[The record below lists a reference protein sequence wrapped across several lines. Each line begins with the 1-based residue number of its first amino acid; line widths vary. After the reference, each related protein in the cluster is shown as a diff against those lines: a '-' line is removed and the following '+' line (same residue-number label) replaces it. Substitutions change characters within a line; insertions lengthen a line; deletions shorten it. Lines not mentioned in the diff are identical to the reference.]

1 MRSKWTIL
9 AAAAATL
16 WVAPQLAVAG
26 DDVEAQLQQMNERMA
41 QMEEQL
47 QATSEELEA
56 SKQRVEQ
63 QQTVLQDL
71 DQERQASSGLSKFL
85 SETEFSGLVAASY
98 TYNFKNFNN
107 SAVGRNGSSTT
118 NGENGS
124 LLGIVAPQHTNSN
137 NFQVDQLAFRM
148 KKTMTPES
156 RAGWGASIA
165 FGASADALNG
175 ESGSDASGDIT
186 NLVEAYAGYMFDIG
200 SGVKLV
206 AGRYMTPVGA
216 ESFFVNE
223 NFNITRGLLWAI
235 QPVNHTGAYL
245 GGDCECG
252 LSWQLGASNGYGNS
266 MADTDTQP
274 TFVGSVGYS
283 MDTVGFKVNG
293 VYGGNIDDLLG
304 LASGHGLVGTS
315 TSGAPLQFT
324 TGFERNE
331 DKIGLLDAV
340 LTWDPSDKLS
350 TWVNF
355 DYYWVSKTGQGYT
368 GADGAP
374 GYDLK
379 DLNIWAIAGAG
390 RYAITESTGFALRYE
405 YMSFNNFGP
414 SSTFPA
420 FLSKNDANMMSLTAT
435 LDHHLTD
442 NLVLS
447 AEGRYDRGRLDDGA
461 SRLYLGQTLTGNAPQ
476 NGSDGLDLA
485 DFYDSVNDGSNHQV
499 LGLVQL
505 RYDF

>member
-26 DDVEAQLQQMNERMA
+26 DDVEAQIKQMNERMA

-47 QATSEELEA
+47 QATNEELAA

-63 QQTVLQDL
+63 QQSVIQEL
-71 DQERQASSGLSKFL
+71 DEDRQASSGLSKFL
-85 SETEFSGLVAASY
+85 SETEFSGVVAASY

-107 SAVGRNGSSTT
+107 SAVGRNGASTT
-118 NGENGS
+118 GGENGS
-124 LLGIVAPQHTNSN
+124 LVGIVAPQHSNSN

-165 FGASADALNG
+165 FGASADALNAK
-175 ESGSDASGDIT
+175 SGSDATGDLT
-186 NLVEAYAGYMFDIG
+186 NLVEAYAGYMFDVG

-223 NFNITRGLLWAI
+223 NFNVTRGLLWSI
-235 QPVNHTGAYL
+235 QPVNHTGAYI

-266 MADTDTQP
+266 QADTDTQP

-283 MDTVGFKVNG
+283 MDTVGFKLNG
-293 VYGGNIDDLLG
+293 VYGGNVDDLLG
-304 LASGHGLVGTS
+304 LASGYGLVGTGGQPF
-315 TSGAPLQFT
+315 TFT
-324 TGFERNE
+324 TGFERNN

-355 DYYWVSKTGQGYT
+355 DYYWLSKTGQGY
-368 GADGAP
+368 AGAP
-374 GYDLK
+374 GNYDFA
-379 DLNIWAIAGAG
+379 DLNIWGIAGAG
-390 RYAITESTGFALRYE
+390 RYAITEATGFSLRYE
-405 YMSFNNFGP
+405 YLSFNNFGP
-414 SSTFPA
+414 GNFVPLTQ
-420 FLSKNDANMMSLTAT
+420 KGDANMMSLTGT

-442 NLVLS
+442 NLVVS
-447 AEGRYDRGRLDDGA
+447 AEGRWDRGRA
-461 SRLYLGQTLTGNAPQ
+461 SDLNNWFYLNGTLGGNAVTTPP
-476 NGSDGLDLA
+476 GLGVG
-485 DFYDSVNDGSNHQV
+485 DFLSPDHGKNHQV
-499 LGLVQL
+499 LGLVQV
-505 RYDF
+505 RYEF

>member
-1 MRSKWTIL
+1 
-9 AAAAATL
+9 
-16 WVAPQLAVAG
+16 
-26 DDVEAQLQQMNERMA
+26 MA

-63 QQTVLQDL
+63 QQSVLQDL

-85 SETEFSGLVAASY
+85 SETEFSGVAAASY

-107 SAVGRNGSSTT
+107 SAIGRNGNSTT
-118 NGENGS
+118 FGENSS
-124 LLGIVAPQHTNSN
+124 LIGIVAPHHSNSN

-148 KKTMTPES
+148 KKTPTPES

-165 FGASADALNG
+165 FGASADSLAARS
-175 ESGSDASGDIT
+175 ESDASGDVT
-186 NLVEAYAGYMFDIG
+186 TLVEAYAAYLFDIG

-206 AGRYMTPVGA
+206 GGRYMTPVGA

-223 NFNITRGLLWAI
+223 NFNITRGLLWSI

-252 LSWQLGASNGYGNS
+252 LSWQLGAANGYGNS
-266 MADTDTQP
+266 MADTDSQP

-283 MDTVGFKVNG
+283 MDTVGFKLNG

-304 LASGHGLVGTS
+304 LASPFGLTGTPAS
-315 TSGAPLQFT
+315 TGIFNYNSGL
-324 TGFERNE
+324 ERNK

-355 DYYWVSKTGQGYT
+355 DYYWVQKTGQGAS
-368 GADGAP
+368 GNP
-374 GYDLK
+374 GQYALK

-390 RYAITESTGFALRYE
+390 RYAITEATGFALRYE

-414 SSTFPA
+414 GTPS
-420 FLSKNDANMMSLTAT
+420 FLAPKNDANLMSITAT

-447 AEGRYDRGRLDDGA
+447 AEGRYDRGRLADGA
-461 SRLYLGQTLTGNAPQ
+461 SRLYLGQTVTGNADQNGGSLDFGDFYTPQ
-476 NGSDGLDLA
+476 NDA
-485 DFYDSVNDGSNHQV
+485 SNHQV